1 MTIHQK
7 KKNFFSCLHTNNLFI
22 LFCRVTIYNVSK
34 LFPLDSNLAKKYKL
48 WHNNTRESCI
58 ENSRLAAKAHRAD
71 LTKIWL
77 LCSKIAK
84 MKMEEQDQI
93 QNHHVNQQSSS
104 NELTVPWSVHPFGK
118 PLLKSILNHC
128 LKIGDFQTAAS
139 ILCCFWSIQKTKGK
153 ENLNSSVQSTP
164 SHEKN
169 KLK

>member
-1 MTIHQK
+1 M
-7 KKNFFSCLHTNNLFI
+7 
-22 LFCRVTIYNVSK
+22 
-34 LFPLDSNLAKKYKL
+34 AKKYKL

-139 ILCCFWSIQKTKGK
+139 ILCCFWSIQTKAR
-153 ENLNSSVQSTP
+153 ENLNSSQQSTP
-164 SHEKN
+164 SHENN